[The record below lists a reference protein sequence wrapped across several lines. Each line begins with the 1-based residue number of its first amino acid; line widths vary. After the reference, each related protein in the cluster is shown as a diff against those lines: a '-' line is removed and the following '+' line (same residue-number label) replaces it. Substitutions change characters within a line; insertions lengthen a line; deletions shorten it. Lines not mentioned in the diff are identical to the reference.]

1 MQNSGGKLSQ
11 CGLALGG
18 KISFDRQIIFSPLF
32 SANLSDS
39 LLTLILY
46 LSPTN
51 MDVETKR
58 QELLALDKQKKALTD
73 EAEAIIS
80 ELTAEAPNG
89 VSESFML
96 FFVTGSMVHAVLQSK

>member
-1 MQNSGGKLSQ
+1 
-11 CGLALGG
+11 
-18 KISFDRQIIFSPLF
+18 
-32 SANLSDS
+32 
-39 LLTLILY
+39 
-46 LSPTN
+46 

-89 VSESFML
+89 VSKYYVIFLLSVYTYCVCILYIYIIYIYIYIYIHIRF
-96 FFVTGSMVHAVLQSK
+96 SSVLIASN

>member
-1 MQNSGGKLSQ
+1 
-11 CGLALGG
+11 
-18 KISFDRQIIFSPLF
+18 
-32 SANLSDS
+32 
-39 LLTLILY
+39 
-46 LSPTN
+46 

-89 VSESFML
+89 VSINILWFSASISSVSTSTPGLSFCYR
-96 FFVTGSMVHAVLQSK
+96 

>member
-1 MQNSGGKLSQ
+1 
-11 CGLALGG
+11 
-18 KISFDRQIIFSPLF
+18 
-32 SANLSDS
+32 
-39 LLTLILY
+39 
-46 LSPTN
+46 

-89 VSESFML
+89 VSVML
-96 FFVTGSMVHAVLQSK
+96 LFCRGVKVDVMIILCI

>member
-1 MQNSGGKLSQ
+1 
-11 CGLALGG
+11 
-18 KISFDRQIIFSPLF
+18 
-32 SANLSDS
+32 
-39 LLTLILY
+39 
-46 LSPTN
+46 

-89 VSESFML
+89 VSVML
-96 FFVTGSMVHAVLQSK
+96 LFWRGVKVDVMIILCI

>member
-1 MQNSGGKLSQ
+1 M
-11 CGLALGG
+11 LA
-18 KISFDRQIIFSPLF
+18 ISTT
-32 SANLSDS
+32 N
-39 LLTLILY
+39 T

-89 VSESFML
+89 VSIL
-96 FFVTGSMVHAVLQSK
+96 LVFVRGNILLWYTLCCSLCDDNI